1 MAVTVKDLIKV
12 FNFEVI
18 VEGDTSIMIET
29 TELNRPGLQLSG
41 YYSYFSPQ
49 RIQLIGMTEWSYMN
63 SLSAEMR
70 NKQFKEYLSR
80 FTPCIIV
87 TRGLD
92 IPESLEKYAKE
103 YGRTILR
110 SNEDTTRAI
119 SRLKRYLDEKLAPET
134 RVHGVLVDIYG
145 CGILITGD
153 SGIGKSETALEL
165 IKRGHRIVS
174 DDAVDFREIDRE
186 IIGYCPYITFG
197 MLEVRGVGII
207 DITSIY
213 GLSSVLESKKLDLI
227 IKLEHWKDDESYD
240 RLGVDNLY
248 EDVLGV
254 KIKLVR
260 IPIRPGR
267 NVSVLVEAAAA
278 NYRYKLTGRP
288 EAIDIIGERMMDVY
302 ENNKTGI

>member
-1 MAVTVKDLIKV
+1 MSVTIDELIEKFKFEIIVRGDSKV
-12 FNFEVI
+12 EITN
-18 VEGDTSIMIET
+18 
-29 TELNRPGLQLSG
+29 TELNRPGLQLAG
-41 YYSYFSPQ
+41 YYSYFSNE
-49 RIQLIGMTEWSYMN
+49 RIQLIGMTEWSYIK
-63 SLSAEMR
+63 SLPNDVCDKR
-70 NKQFKEYLSR
+70 FKDYLEK

-92 IPESLEKYAKE
+92 IPEHLTKYAKI

-110 SNEDTTRAI
+110 TEQETTRVI
-119 SRLKRYLDEKLAPET
+119 SRLKRYLDTRLAPET
-134 RVHGVLVDIYG
+134 RVHGVFLDIYG

-165 IKRGHRIVS
+165 IKKGHRMIS

-186 IIGYCPYITFG
+186 IIGYCPHITFG

-207 DITSIY
+207 DITSLY

-227 IKLEHWKDDESYD
+227 VKLEYWDDNETYD
-240 RLGVDNLY
+240 RLGVDDLY
-248 EDVLGV
+248 EKVLGV
-254 KIKLVR
+254 NIKSIR

-267 NVSVLVEAAAA
+267 NISVLVEAAAA

-288 EAIDIIGERMMDVY
+288 NAVDIIADRMAELD
-302 ENNKTGI
+302 K